1 MFVITLF
8 LSLYEIFKFPH
19 KKNNYKLRNFLLKK
33 IIFLITNFEII
44 IIFFGENIYN
54 LHKIA
59 KKQGYSVILQ

>member
-8 LSLYEIFKFPH
+8 LSLYKIFKFSH
-19 KKNNYKLRNFLLKK
+19 KKINYKLRNFLLKK
-33 IIFLITNFEII
+33 NNFLITNFEII

>member
-1 MFVITLF
+1 M
-8 LSLYEIFKFPH
+8 KFYLNSH
-19 KKNNYKLRNFLLKK
+19 SKKINYKLRNFLLKK
-33 IIFLITNFEII
+33 NNFLITNFEII

>member
-8 LSLYEIFKFPH
+8 LSLYKIFKFSH

-33 IIFLITNFEII
+33 NNFLITNFEII